1 VKKFLS
7 ILSILVFVLGLTAL
21 SYAVVAEIP
30 SDTTAAVAKG
40 KTQIT
45 LGGELQVRGT
55 TATNTAVTE
64 GDNRLSDKVTR
75 STSNPTGAWPKGVN
89 KSDSPWGCVG
99 TCSYYDY
106 LVKLNLE
113 AKVSPN
119 TTGFVELV
127 SGPYD
132 TGYKFSY
139 VPFGYAQGGARG
151 AYQVGN
157 TKESTMW
164 ISQAWILYQGSALLG
179 VPAGIKVGRMPIKL
193 GNGVFLDHSYFG
205 DDAILAFVQPMKE
218 LTLAAAAIKF
228 GEYYSDLSDDSTA
241 YSLIAAYTGKGW
253 GLSADVTYVDHQN
266 KGESTYDSS
275 GKITYNGQGTY
286 QDIHLWNFGL
296 RGNYDDIAGTGLGVR
311 ADVEFQTGKINEF
324 VNGNDVDLSGWAV
337 VAGLDYKFHAIP
349 LKLTLEYGIGSG
361 DKDSTGNKIE
371 GFITSK
377 GFEKSFIGIFVY
389 DYLTPT
395 ACNAIITE
403 GSSDSVKAGI
413 CNTQYV
419 KLGGTADITKEI
431 TAELY
436 GFWLQAQRSVSL
448 NGYNKDKDLGY
459 EVDAKVTY
467 KIDKGLTYFVEGG
480 YFWPGD
486 AYKLPSGKDA
496 DDAWAVRHG
505 LILKF

>member
-1 VKKFLS
+1 VKKYVS
-7 ILSILVFVLGLTAL
+7 ILSALVLLLGFAAL
-21 SYAVVAEIP
+21 SYSAPAEIP

-40 KTQIT
+40 QTQIT
-45 LGGELQVRGT
+45 LGGEIQVRGT
-55 TATNTAVTE
+55 TATNTAVGE
-64 GDNRLSDKVTR
+64 SDYSPNFK
-75 STSNPTGAWPKGVN
+75 KGVV
-89 KSDSPWGCVG
+89 KADSPWGCVG

-127 SGPYD
+127 SGNQYLN
-132 TGYKFSY
+132 Y
-139 VPFGYAQGGARG
+139 VPFGNAQGGARG

-164 ISQAWILYQGSALLG
+164 ISQAWILYQGSGLLG

-193 GNGVFLDHSYFG
+193 GNGVFLDHTYFN

-218 LTLAAAAIKF
+218 LTLAAATIKF

-241 YSLIAAYTGKGW
+241 YSLIAAYAGKGW

-266 KGESTYDSS
+266 LGDTGKGGVFPDV
-275 GKITYNGQGTY
+275 
-286 QDIHLWNFGL
+286 HLWNFGL

-324 VNGNDVDLSGWAV
+324 NGNDVDLTGWAV
-337 VAGLDYKFHAIP
+337 VAGLDYKFQAIP
-349 LKLTLEYGIGSG
+349 VKLTLEYGYGSG
-361 DKDSTGNKIE
+361 DKEDSKDIKA
-371 GFITSK
+371 FITSK
-377 GFEKSFIGIFVY
+377 GYEKSVIGTFIY
-389 DYLTPT
+389 DYMTPT
-395 ACNAIITE
+395 ACNFLGME
-403 GSSDSVKAGI
+403 GSSDSVKAGL

-431 TAELY
+431 AAELY
-436 GFWLQAQRSVSL
+436 GFWLQAARSVSL

-486 AYKLPSGKDA
+486 AYKLANGHDA
-496 DDAWAVRHG
+496 DHAWAVRHG

>member
-1 VKKFLS
+1 VKKYVS
-7 ILSILVFVLGLTAL
+7 ILSVLVLLLGFAAL
-21 SYAVVAEIP
+21 SYSAPAEIP

-40 KTQIT
+40 QTQIT
-45 LGGELQVRGT
+45 LGGEIQVRGT

-64 GDNRLSDKVTR
+64 GDKTLGKWT
-75 STSNPTGAWPKGVN
+75 KGVS

-164 ISQAWILYQGSALLG
+164 ISQAWILYQGSGLLG

-218 LTLAAAAIKF
+218 LTLAAATIKF
-228 GEYYSDLSDDSTA
+228 GEYNSDLSDDSTA
-241 YSLIAAYTGKGW
+241 YSLIAAYAGKGW
-253 GLSADVTYVDHQN
+253 GLSADITYVDDQN
-266 KGESTYDSS
+266 AAYSPLPA
-275 GKITYNGQGTY
+275 GK
-286 QDIHLWNFGL
+286 DIHLWNFGL
-296 RGNYDDIAGTGLGVR
+296 RGNYDDIAGTGLGFR
-311 ADVEFQTGKINEF
+311 ADVEFQTGK
-324 VNGNDVDLSGWAV
+324 VNDIPGANDVDLSGWAV
-337 VAGLDYKFHAIP
+337 VAGLDYKFQAIP

-395 ACNAIITE
+395 ACNFLGKE
-403 GSSDSVKAGI
+403 GTAYSVKAGI
-413 CNTQYV
+413 CNTQYI

-448 NGYNKDKDLGY
+448 NGYNKDKDLGW

-486 AYKLPSGKDA
+486 AYKLANGHDA
-496 DDAWAVRHG
+496 DNAWAVRHG